1 MTNTLLWL
9 FSRGSM
15 VLVLLLTLRAG
26 PALARECEGAN
37 TPRHEAMKRDA
48 ALSRGDRLRKQEKH
62 LEAVA
67 EYRAAQDICST
78 PALRLDIAQTY
89 EKAGYAKEAYKYAIG
104 EGLDYPETATCG
116 KTPEQKAEC
125 RELAERLRPRLRV
138 RALSGGVL
146 VREAKVVARMSTS
159 AAWESVPLDVV
170 TAMKPGT
177 WTVEVRSEGFETASR
192 EVTLEPRIAAASSP
206 YGIDFEL
213 RRTKVIEL
221 DDERP
226 KRLPPVPAP
235 VEVLPAAAVEDPA
248 DRPATVV
255 PFGHA
260 AFVTSLF
267 VTSGQTFSARNC
279 PGGGSCTFQSQDHV
293 LPYLGVQASA
303 GFAVG
308 SYFSLSFFVR
318 GLLNQ
323 SNSEAVD
330 GAKDD
335 SGASGLGFAGLRLGV
350 QTPTEKVHVRFVGEA
365 AVGGGDLKQY
375 QKGDVRLLDGTVV
388 QGGANPPPAGFVN
401 SEFVVL
407 GGCLGA
413 DGGGRDSAVWGGGA
427 ICPQAY
433 VDLRGGPA
441 AFALSVEVGPGFGR
455 WPR

>member
-1 MTNTLLWL
+1 MTNTSFWLL
-9 FSRGSM
+9 SRGS
-15 VLVLLLTLRAG
+15 VALVLLLSLRAG

-37 TPRHEAMKRDA
+37 TPKHEAMKREA
-48 ALSRGDRLRKQEKH
+48 ALSHGDRLRKQEKY
-62 LEAVA
+62 LEAIA
-67 EYRAAQDICST
+67 EYRAAQNICST

-89 EKAGYAKEAYKYAIG
+89 EKAGHAKEAYQYAIG
-104 EGLDYPETATCG
+104 EGLDHPETATCG
-116 KTPEQKAEC
+116 KTPEQKTEC

-138 RALSGGVL
+138 RARSGGVL
-146 VREAKVVARMSTS
+146 VREAKVWARTS
-159 AAWESVPLDVV
+159 KSSAWEPMPLDVATV
-170 TAMKPGT
+170 VKPGV
-177 WTVEVRSEGFETASR
+177 WTVEVRAEGFGTKSE
-192 EVTLEPRIAAASSP
+192 EITLEPRIGAAANP

-213 RRTKVIEL
+213 RRTQVIDL

-226 KRLPPVPAP
+226 KRLPPAPAP
-235 VEVLPAAAVEDPA
+235 VEVLGATAVEEPA
-248 DRPATVV
+248 DRPPSIV

-293 LPYLGVQASA
+293 LPYVGVQASA

-323 SNSEAVD
+323 SNPEAVD
-330 GAKDD
+330 GAKDE

-375 QKGDVRLLDGTVV
+375 QKGDVRLQDGTVV

-413 DGGGRDSAVWGGGA
+413 DGGGSASAVWGGGA

-441 AFALSVEVGPGFGR
+441 AFALSVEIGPGFGR